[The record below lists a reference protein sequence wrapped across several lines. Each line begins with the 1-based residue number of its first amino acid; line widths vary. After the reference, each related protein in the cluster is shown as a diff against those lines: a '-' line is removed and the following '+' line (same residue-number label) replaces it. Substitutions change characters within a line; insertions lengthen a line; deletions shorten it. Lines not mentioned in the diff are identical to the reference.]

1 MRLAP
6 SVFASLVVGIAR
18 MNEIHAAGRVGMK
31 AIVYFESAS
40 ALALAIGLVV
50 DAMKPGT
57 RMNVEPAHVDGAA
70 VAAHANHAR
79 RRGAIDFPM
88 GTCRRASSRAF
99 ASGAMPGMF
108 FFALLPA
115 VSLAQRGARTVP
127 FVDMTDIFPQALL
140 GVACIACARRIG
152 ERASIDIARHRSMAI
167 HSTSVRTRPR
177 RSGVPPSPLPRLFS
191 RSTDASIRLTQA
203 RRHLS
208 SNDFRSADRD
218 LFKTMT
224 RFEQQ
229 ARG

>member
-6 SVFASLVVGIAR
+6 SVFASIVVGIAR

-40 ALALAIGLVV
+40 TLALAIGLVV

-99 ASGAMPGMF
+99 ASGEMPGMF
-108 FFALLPA
+108 FFAPLPA
-115 VSLAQRGARTVP
+115 VSLAQRGA
-127 FVDMTDIFPQALL
+127 
-140 GVACIACARRIG
+140 AR
-152 ERASIDIARHRSMAI
+152 A
-167 HSTSVRTRPR
+167 PR
-177 RSGVPPSPLPRLFS
+177 RS
-191 RSTDASIRLTQA
+191 ST
-203 RRHLS
+203 
-208 SNDFRSADRD
+208 
-218 LFKTMT
+218 
-224 RFEQQ
+224 
-229 ARG
+229 

>member
-79 RRGAIDFPM
+79 QRGAIDFPM

-127 FVDMTDIFPQALL
+127 FVDMTDMFPQALL
-140 GVACIACARRIG
+140 GVARAAHWRTRI
-152 ERASIDIARHRSMAI
+152 DRHRAPPLDGDPFDI
-167 HSTSVRTRPR
+167 GPHPAAPIRRTAFAA
-177 RSGVPPSPLPRLFS
+177 PSPFQPRHRCVDSL
-191 RSTDASIRLTQA
+191 DAGASPPIIQ
-203 RRHLS
+203 
-208 SNDFRSADRD
+208 
-218 LFKTMT
+218 
-224 RFEQQ
+224 
-229 ARG
+229 